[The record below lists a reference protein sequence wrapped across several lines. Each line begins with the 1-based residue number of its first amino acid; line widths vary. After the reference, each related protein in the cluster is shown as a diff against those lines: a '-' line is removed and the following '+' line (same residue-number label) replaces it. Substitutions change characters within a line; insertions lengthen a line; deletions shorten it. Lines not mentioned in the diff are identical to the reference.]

1 MHDDPANLAIGD
13 RAPSCY
19 GVSPGRRFYSFE
31 EQYGRPALLLLIGAE
46 AGAATQPVVE
56 ALLACAEAFAAQNAD
71 VYLIVND
78 NPAAVLGPQPGIRA
92 IDCGDFLARCGV
104 RRHQGLL
111 LLLDRNLRIAMRSSP
126 SLEHVRACLD
136 CLQALPQE
144 VSRAVAM
151 PAPAIVLPNLI
162 APALCRQLIA
172 LFESSPTIDGEVARI
187 DAKGQVCS
195 VVDHAKKHRRDM
207 MIEPG
212 TALHQ
217 HLKQALLDRCA
228 PEIARAFQARV
239 THIDRI
245 LLSRYD
251 DSGGWFRRHRD
262 NVADNVAFREFALSL
277 NLNTGAYQGGDLMFP
292 EYNDHRHAPP
302 AGGGIV
308 FSASVLHEAA
318 PVTQGSR
325 YVLLTFFHGE
335 AAEARR
341 LAHDA
346 AARPGLGKDRGE
358 AGRAALPNAVT
369 PAFA

>member
-1 MHDDPANLAIGD
+1 MRDDPASLAIGD

-92 IDCGDFLARCGV
+92 IDCSDFLARCGV
-104 RRHQGLL
+104 GRRQALL

-239 THIDRI
+239 AHIDRI

-302 AGGGIV
+302 AGGGII

-325 YVLLTFFHGE
+325 YVLLTFFHGD

-341 LAHDA
+341 LAQDT
-346 AARPGLGKDRGE
+346 AARPALDN
-358 AGRAALPNAVT
+358 AGAG
-369 PAFA
+369 